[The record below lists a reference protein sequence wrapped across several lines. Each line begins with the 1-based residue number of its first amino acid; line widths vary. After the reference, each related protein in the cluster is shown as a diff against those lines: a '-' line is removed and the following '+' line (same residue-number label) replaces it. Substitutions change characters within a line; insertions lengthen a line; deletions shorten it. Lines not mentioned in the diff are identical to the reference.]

1 MHETAG
7 LMIPRH
13 KDVNVCLVRS
23 RFVQNIDLA
32 FPFCSVVK
40 AIAACLLF
48 AAAAAA
54 VAADDDSDDDDA
66 AAAGADIAV
75 LKSVEVLLLERARS
89 RRCLLPPPQT
99 QNPQTSSRQPRFV
112 AHRPN
117 EPQRRPLTTRQPG
130 M

>member
-32 FPFCSVVK
+32 FPFCSQVK

-54 VAADDDSDDDDA
+54 AAAAAIADDDDGGDDDA
-66 AAAGADIAV
+66 AAARADIAV
-75 LKSVEVLLLERARS
+75 LKCFYSSAHIQGA
-89 RRCLLPPPQT
+89 RCLLPPPQT
-99 QNPQTSSRQPRFV
+99 QNPQHHHGS
-112 AHRPN
+112 HG
-117 EPQRRPLTTRQPG
+117 L
-130 M
+130 